1 MEPTKE
7 VKVRLLEQEISI
19 YESSLYVLEV
29 RYRVAKKINADKQ
42 NLEEIQKEIEQ
53 HTMALDELKIVLKET
68 LDA

>member
-7 VKVRLLEQEISI
+7 VKVRLLEQEIGI

-68 LDA
+68 LGA

>member
-7 VKVRLLEQEISI
+7 VKVKLLEQEISI

-42 NLEEIQKEIEQ
+42 NLEEIQKEIER
-53 HTMALDELKIVLKET
+53 HTMALDELKIVLKEING
-68 LDA
+68 A

>member
-42 NLEEIQKEIEQ
+42 NLEEIQKEIER
-53 HTMALDELKIVLKET
+53 HTMALDELKIVLKEING
-68 LDA
+68 A

>member
-7 VKVRLLEQEISI
+7 VKVRLLEQEIGI

-42 NLEEIQKEIEQ
+42 NLEEIQKEIER
-53 HTMALDELKIVLKET
+53 HTMALDELKIVLKEING
-68 LDA
+68 A

>member
-53 HTMALDELKIVLKET
+53 HTMALDELKIVLKEING
-68 LDA
+68 A

>member
-42 NLEEIQKEIEQ
+42 NLEEIQKEIER

>member
-7 VKVRLLEQEISI
+7 VKVRLLEQEIGI

-53 HTMALDELKIVLKET
+53 HTMALDELKIVLKEING
-68 LDA
+68 A

>member
-7 VKVRLLEQEISI
+7 VKVRLLEQEIGI